1 MLGFFYAQKK
11 GANVGLGAFLGLEIG
26 KSGVLTHQ
34 RAINVVSH
42 NITNAEND
50 GYSRQTVS
58 IEANKPMDDKGAA
71 GQVGTGVQVGEIKR
85 IRDNLIDTQLRDQK
99 SFSGFVNKLS
109 DNLGR
114 LQTIINEPG
123 ENNVRSALDE
133 FFQSIEDLNNQPDN
147 TGVRI
152 TLIEK
157 AKSLATLV
165 NVTSKRIE
173 DERVNINNEMEISLN
188 RLNSLA
194 NSIGE
199 INLEIQ
205 KVRHSGQNPND
216 LLDARD
222 LMLDE
227 LSDLVNIDVSQDTE
241 QNLYIRVGQHLLV
254 QGSTVRELSYTA
266 DPTRG
271 GLKTITT
278 DNKIVNP
285 SSNSAVAKAYVGG
298 DADNQNI
305 ALTVFETARAHSTQS
320 KSTYDIRTDFGITES
335 MSNGGITSGS
345 FFLNGVQI
353 YFDNQET
360 LEQLKDKINSAG
372 LGVNAYFD
380 RGRLILGSTRTG
392 TAHQIVLSEGTSNL
406 LEVMQFSDEKELDIE
421 GNVLFDGEVRDAR
434 YAIGRQTFTSS
445 YNFIEDLVTGID
457 VELVS
462 AGSTDILANHFI
474 TSGRLRGF
482 MEYQDKFIQDESRNI
497 DKLAYSLISEMNK
510 IHFEGFGIDGA
521 SQRLFFEAFSSPNK
535 LLIEKGAA
543 KSMRLTEDVLSNVKA
558 VAAASGVFLKQGDR
572 IPVSSGDKDGRNALK
587 MAQLKFAQIVD
598 NAEYGLSTRL
608 SLLNGGTGVDVGRPN
623 SFFTISNGVD
633 NAVVS
638 LRDFDEN
645 STIQDLQNKI
655 NSALDLSGFDSKVT
669 ISTQA
674 NGTMRLVS
682 SNQNLTFLEGSGTT
696 AGDLHLSASSG
707 AVGNGSRIIE
717 TSQLSAKYKGDPKSV
732 VQHIQSVIASIGVR
746 AEEMVK
752 LKENSETVRVQLENE
767 RLSVI
772 GVSVDEELTKL
783 IQYQQGFQASAR
795 IISTVNTM
803 LDVIVNL
810 GR

>member
-1 MLGFFYAQKK
+1 M
-11 GANVGLGAFLGLEIG
+11 GLGSFLGLEIG
-26 KSGVLTHQ
+26 KSGILAHQ

-42 NITNAEND
+42 NITNAETD
-50 GYSRQTVS
+50 GYSRQTIS
-58 IEANKPMDDKGAA
+58 LEANKPVDDTALA

-123 ENNVRSALDE
+123 ENNVRGALDD
-133 FFQSIEDLNNQPDN
+133 FFQALEDLNNQPDN

-157 AKSLATLV
+157 AKSLATLI
-165 NVTSKRIE
+165 NVTSKRVE
-173 DERVNINNEMEISLN
+173 EERTNINQEMEISLN

-194 NSIGE
+194 RSIGD

-222 LMLDE
+222 VMLDE
-227 LSDLVNIDVSQDTE
+227 LSDLVNTDVSEDND

-254 QGSTVRELSYTA
+254 QGNLVRELSYTA
-266 DPTRG
+266 DPERG
-271 GLKTITT
+271 GLKTITM
-278 DNKIVNP
+278 DDSIVDG
-285 SSNSAVAKAYVGG
+285 SSNTAVAKAYVGG
-298 DADNQNI
+298 DAQNQNI
-305 ALTVFETARAHSTQS
+305 ALTVFQTARAHATQS
-320 KSTYDIRTDFGITES
+320 KTTYDIRTDYGFTEP

-345 FFLNGVQI
+345 FFLNGVQM

-372 LGVNAYFD
+372 LGVNAFFE
-380 RGRLILGSTRTG
+380 RGRMVLNSTRTG
-392 TAHQIVLSEGTSNL
+392 TAHQVVLSEGTSNL
-406 LEVMQFSDEKELDIE
+406 LEIMQFSDEKEMDIE
-421 GNVLFDGEVRDAR
+421 GRVLFDGEVRDAR
-434 YAIGRQTFTSS
+434 YAIGQQTYISS
-445 YNFIEDLVTGID
+445 YNFVEDLVSGID
-457 VELVS
+457 VEFVGE
-462 AGSTDILANHFI
+462 GSTNILANHFI

-482 MEYQDKFIQDESRNI
+482 MEYQDKYIQEESRNI
-497 DKLAYSLISEMNK
+497 DKLAYSLITEMNK
-510 IHFEGFGIDGA
+510 IHFEGFGIDGS
-521 SQRLFFEAFSSPNK
+521 SQRLFFESFSSPDE
-535 LLIEKGAA
+535 LIIEKGAA
-543 KSMRLTEDVLSNVKA
+543 KSMRLTQNIISNVKA
-558 VAAASGVFLKQGDR
+558 VAAASGTFLKQGDR
-572 IPVSSGDKDGRNALK
+572 IPVSSGDRDGRNALK

-608 SLLNGGTGVDVGRPN
+608 SLLNGGTGVDVGRPQ
-623 SFFTISNGVD
+623 SFFTISNGVE

-638 LRDFDEN
+638 LQNFDES

-655 NSALDLSGFDSKVT
+655 NEALDLNGFDSKIT

-674 NGTMRLVS
+674 DGTLRLIS
-682 SNQNLTFLEGSGTT
+682 SNVNMTFLEGSGT
-696 AGDLHLSASSG
+696 AAADLHLTSSSG
-707 AVGNGSRIIE
+707 ATGNGSRIIE
-717 TSQLSAKYKGDPKSV
+717 SSQLNAKYKGDPKSV
-732 VQHIQSVIASIGVR
+732 IQHIQSVIATIGVR

-752 LKENSETVRVQLENE
+752 LKENSDTVKIQLENE

-795 IISTVNTM
+795 VISTVNTM